1 MRWLAVI
8 LFVVVALGQ
17 AAGVLARQNDPRLD
31 PLFDALLTTDDGPEA
46 QTLERRIWDIWLES
60 GDEKIDALMAIG
72 TRAMGERKFKLAL
85 ESFDAVIEADADYA
99 EGWNKRATLYYLMGD
114 YEASIA
120 DVQRTLA
127 LEPRHFGALS
137 GMGLISAALEDE
149 KAALDWYDQALAV
162 NPHMPFIKLRAEI
175 LRAKL
180 RGEAI

>member
-1 MRWLAVI
+1 M
-8 LFVVVALGQ
+8 FK
-17 AAGVLARQNDPRLD
+17 
-31 PLFDALLTTDDGPEA
+31 ALLATDDDAKA
-46 QTLERRIWDIWLES
+46 QTIERRIWDIWLES
-60 GDEKIDALMAIG
+60 GDDAIDVLMATG

-85 ESFDAVIEADADYA
+85 KSFNAIIAADASFA

-114 YEASIA
+114 YEAAIA
-120 DVQRTLA
+120 DVEHTLA

-137 GMGLISAALEDE
+137 GMGLISAALKDD

-162 NPHMPFIKLRAEI
+162 NPHMPFIKLRSEI